1 MSDTYNLNVF
11 MPNFVVGSIIVVVAT
26 SLLLI
31 LFVKGIRT
39 GTLQQYFIVYA
50 ILINMIV
57 VWTCQGSLG
66 YTYKF
71 RGTTYRVQ
79 TSSIF
84 LQPLSTL
91 LFSMLYNDTIR
102 KILEIKRYETAIS
115 LLKLLSYINIF
126 LAVFFFGLN
135 SQDFTSYFAKKEY
148 QIELRLI
155 VTIQSL
161 IGGASC
167 VFLSNSVIGINQ
179 FCKDTETQDR

>member
-1 MSDTYNLNVF
+1 
-11 MPNFVVGSIIVVVAT
+11 
-26 SLLLI
+26 
-31 LFVKGIRT
+31 
-39 GTLQQYFIVYA
+39 
-50 ILINMIV
+50 MIV

-148 QIELRLI
+148 
-155 VTIQSL
+155 
-161 IGGASC
+161 
-167 VFLSNSVIGINQ
+167 
-179 FCKDTETQDR
+179 